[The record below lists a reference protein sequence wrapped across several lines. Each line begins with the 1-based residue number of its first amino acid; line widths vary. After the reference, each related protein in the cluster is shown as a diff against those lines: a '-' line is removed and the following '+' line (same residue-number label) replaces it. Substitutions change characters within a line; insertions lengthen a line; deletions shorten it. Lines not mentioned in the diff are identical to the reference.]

1 MKNKKQVLL
10 EALAGSVEMLNS
22 LSELSDGVDIYDE
35 TGHVDTEF
43 LLQAIGS
50 VNVFMDA
57 SNKMVSKI
65 SSMLAPNVI
74 ESKKSEKVDDGS
86 KWCVEDILKHCT
98 LENNILKLPRIK
110 FNKNS
115 YAEAKKWIEEA
126 GDVGEGERYK
136 DLFSRSMLNA
146 YSRYYTMG
154 NGAICNRIFNFSR
167 LRPMWR
173 TG

>member
-1 MKNKKQVLL
+1 MKNKKKVLL
-10 EALAGSVEMLNS
+10 EALAGSVEMLNA

-57 SNKMVSKI
+57 SNKIVSKI

-74 ESKKSEKVDDGS
+74 ASKKSEKVDDGN

-98 LENNILKLPRIK
+98 LENNILKLPRIN

-126 GDVGEGERYK
+126 GGSWRGGKVHNIPQGEFNCSGTPIETR
-136 DLFSRSMLNA
+136 
-146 YSRYYTMG
+146 
-154 NGAICNRIFNFSR
+154 AIIIRKNV
-167 LRPMWR
+167 L
-173 TG
+173 

>member
-43 LLQAIGS
+43 LLQAIRS

-74 ESKKSEKVDDGS
+74 ASKKSEKVDDGS
-86 KWCVEDILKHCT
+86 
-98 LENNILKLPRIK
+98 
-110 FNKNS
+110 
-115 YAEAKKWIEEA
+115 
-126 GDVGEGERYK
+126 
-136 DLFSRSMLNA
+136 
-146 YSRYYTMG
+146 
-154 NGAICNRIFNFSR
+154 NGA
-167 LRPMWR
+167 
-173 TG
+173 